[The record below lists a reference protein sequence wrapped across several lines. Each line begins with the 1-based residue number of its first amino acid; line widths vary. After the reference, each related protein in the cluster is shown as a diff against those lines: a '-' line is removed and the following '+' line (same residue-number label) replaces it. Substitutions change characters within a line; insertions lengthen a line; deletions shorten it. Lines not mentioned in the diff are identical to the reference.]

1 MKAPGILLNWLP
13 YWLPGWI
20 ADRRTQTPD
29 EPASYKV
36 MGALLFFPAWW
47 ALEAAVARALAGP
60 WAALAVAVAAPLAGL
75 VSLGIDD
82 RQRRR
87 PLAVGTTF
95 AERAAL
101 RDSRAALR
109 RQIRD
114 VASMRA

>member
-1 MKAPGILLNWLP
+1 
-13 YWLPGWI
+13 
-20 ADRRTQTPD
+20 
-29 EPASYKV
+29 

-75 VSLGIDD
+75 VSLRIDD
-82 RQRRR
+82 RQKRR
-87 PLAVGTTF
+87 PLAVGARF